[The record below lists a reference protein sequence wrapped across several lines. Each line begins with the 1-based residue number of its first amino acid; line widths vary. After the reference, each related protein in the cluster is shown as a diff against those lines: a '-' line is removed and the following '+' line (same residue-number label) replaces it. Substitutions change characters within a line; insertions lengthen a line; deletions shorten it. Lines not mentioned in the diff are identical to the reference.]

1 MPLMPHKLKTT
12 IIPHACPAITDSI
25 ILTRSCG
32 ISATDGTIPG
42 TTLGTDGTGL
52 ITATVGIVGQPG
64 AGVGAIAI

>member
-1 MPLMPHKLKTT
+1 MLWMTHTLTTT
-12 IIPHACPAITDSI
+12 IIPHACPAITESI
-25 ILTRSCG
+25 ILTRLCG

-52 ITATVGIVGQPG
+52 ITATDGIVGQPG

>member
-1 MPLMPHKLKTT
+1 M
-12 IIPHACPAITDSI
+12 
-25 ILTRSCG
+25 TRSCG
-32 ISATDGTIPG
+32 IFATDGTIPG

>member
-1 MPLMPHKLKTT
+1 MPLMTHTLTTT

-25 ILTRSCG
+25 TLTRSCG

>member
-1 MPLMPHKLKTT
+1 MLWMTPTLTTT

-32 ISATDGTIPG
+32 ISATDGT
-42 TTLGTDGTGL
+42 GL

>member
-1 MPLMPHKLKTT
+1 MIPTLTTT

-25 ILTRSCG
+25 ILTRLCG

-42 TTLGTDGTGL
+42 MTLGTDGMGL